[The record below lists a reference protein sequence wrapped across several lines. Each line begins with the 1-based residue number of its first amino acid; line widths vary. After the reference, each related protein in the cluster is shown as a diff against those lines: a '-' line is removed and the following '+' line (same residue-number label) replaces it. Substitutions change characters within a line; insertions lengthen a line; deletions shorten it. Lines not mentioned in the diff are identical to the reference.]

1 MSLATGVGWLR
12 IKTIVR
18 RHFYVLW
25 RSPHRWFDVAVWPL
39 VDVLLWG
46 SLGVFVA
53 SQQSGDSRAGVP
65 YLLAGILLFHVLYQS
80 EIAVSTG
87 FMEETWS
94 RNLLN
99 LMVTPT
105 TELQYAAGIALWGL
119 AKLTMGITVVVVASI
134 VFYSF
139 SIFDVGLGLIPIGA
153 LLLACGWVISL
164 FVIGLILRFGQGA
177 EILAWGITFVVMP
190 LSGVFYPAEA
200 LPEGLRQIAL
210 ALPTTHAF
218 TAARELLDGQ
228 PMPWDELGWAT
239 LGLVIFLALGIAF
252 ITHMLSVFRRRGFVT
267 RYS

>member
-1 MSLATGVGWLR
+1 LSWLR
-12 IKTIVR
+12 ISTIVK
-18 RHFYVLW
+18 RHVYVLW
-25 RSPHRWFDVAVWPL
+25 RSPHRWFDIAIWPL

-46 SLGVFVA
+46 SLGVFIA
-53 SQQSGDSRAGVP
+53 AQQQSDDSRAGVP
-65 YLLAGILLFHVLYQS
+65 YLLSGILLFHILYQS

-105 TELQYAAGIALWGL
+105 TELEYAAGIALWGL

-139 SIFDVGLGLIPIGA
+139 SIFDVGLGLIPLGA

-190 LSGVFYPAEA
+190 LSGVFYPPEA
-200 LPEGLRQIAL
+200 LPDGLRQIAL

-218 TAARELLDGQ
+218 AAARELLDGK
-228 PMPWDELGWAT
+228 PMPWDEIAWST
-239 LGLVIFLALGIAF
+239 LGVLVALVLGVAY
-252 ITHMLSVFRRRGFVT
+252 ITHMLNLFRRRGFVT